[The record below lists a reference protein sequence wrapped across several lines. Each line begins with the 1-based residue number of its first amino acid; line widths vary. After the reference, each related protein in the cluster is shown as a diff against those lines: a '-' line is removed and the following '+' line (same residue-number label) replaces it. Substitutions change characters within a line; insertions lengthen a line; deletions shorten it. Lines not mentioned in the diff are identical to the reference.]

1 MILNK
6 LLITFEKRIS
16 KQHKIMK
23 SVISLIVALFI
34 FSIDGFAGTPGN
46 DDVSIIYGL
55 AIGFLA
61 LILGIDY
68 LIRFVKKRR
77 LNRHLELSN
86 EEIL

>member
-1 MILNK
+1 
-6 LLITFEKRIS
+6 
-16 KQHKIMK
+16 MK
-23 SVISLIVALFI
+23 SFISLIAALFI

-61 LILGIDY
+61 LNLGIDY
-68 LIRFVKKRR
+68 VVRFVKKRR
-77 LNRHLELSN
+77 INRHLELST

>member
-1 MILNK
+1 M
-6 LLITFEKRIS
+6 T
-16 KQHKIMK
+16 K
-23 SVISLIVALFI
+23 SVISLFVTVFI

-55 AIGFLA
+55 VIGFLA
-61 LILGIDY
+61 LILGFDF

-77 LNRHLELSN
+77 LKRQLELNN

>member
-1 MILNK
+1 
-6 LLITFEKRIS
+6 
-16 KQHKIMK
+16 MK

-77 LNRHLELSN
+77 IYKHD
-86 EEIL
+86 

>member
-1 MILNK
+1 
-6 LLITFEKRIS
+6 
-16 KQHKIMK
+16 MK

-34 FSIDGFAGTPGN
+34 FSIDLHAGTPGN

-55 AIGFLA
+55 VIGFLA

-68 LIRFVKKRR
+68 LIRFVKKRKFKR
-77 LNRHLELSN
+77 QLELNN

>member
-1 MILNK
+1 M
-6 LLITFEKRIS
+6 T
-16 KQHKIMK
+16 K
-23 SVISLIVALFI
+23 SVISLIVTVFI

-55 AIGFLA
+55 VIGFLA
-61 LILGIDY
+61 LILGFDF

-77 LNRHLELSN
+77 LKRQLELNN